1 MYFCNG
7 LARLKI
13 SWFIIICAHSP
24 CDFTSESQRVCSGL
38 GVCLPM
44 SVHRDMH
51 QGLQHI
57 RVPTDKDTAEQ
68 SELCFVARPAVPLS
82 PRCEQCWRQ
91 IPFRLSC
98 LPNDF
103 CFTALLDCVH
113 QDGSLLKCQGT
124 LNCCY
129 PGERPFQSAQALEVA
144 QTPR

>member
-1 MYFCNG
+1 MVHHNLCTLSTRFHIGVSVSLQWPGCLSPNV
-7 LARLKI
+7 
-13 SWFIIICAHSP
+13 CA
-24 CDFTSESQRVCSGL
+24 QRYAPGTPAHK
-38 GVCLPM
+38 GADRQR
-44 SVHRDMH
+44 H
-51 QGLQHI
+51 
-57 RVPTDKDTAEQ
+57 AEQ
-68 SELCFVARPAVPLS
+68 SKLCFVARPAVPLS